1 VRLSTRLLLAG
12 AVAPVALLA
21 VAFVFVGALLQ
32 RALHEELDRAL
43 LAQAAV
49 ESVSLFDRIG
59 HGPHLHLDRSALRA
73 AAADTPAWGALYDA
87 DGRRVLAVP
96 DDVPTP
102 PRVTLPPLGRAPSLT
117 TERGPRGAGQ
127 RVLLVTVAAPD
138 GDLHALR
145 LAVPLDRTRAIL
157 RRYATAAT
165 AVGAL
170 TALCLFAVQGAFL
183 QRLRRRIE
191 GLGAHM
197 ARLRRGDLAGEPA
210 PDPVGDELTALR
222 DVIAAATSE
231 LRATRDAR
239 ERLLADAAHELRT
252 PLAAIRTD
260 VDVTL
265 RREREPDELRE
276 ALGRV
281 REDVARLSA
290 LAQQLLDVTARR
302 VAGSSVEEGDL
313 AEAARQAAAAM
324 RGIAAERGVTLAVEG
339 DATSRA
345 RFDREAMARVLANL
359 LDNATRFAPKD
370 TAVVVRVTSRGDDV
384 AFEVED
390 EGAGVPASERA
401 AVFEA
406 FHRVDR
412 SGAGAGLGLAIVRE
426 VARQHG
432 GDARV
437 EAGDSGGARFVVA
450 WPRGGPAARG

>member
-12 AVAPVALLA
+12 VVVPVTLLVA
-21 VAFVFVGALLQ
+21 AFVFVGALLQ

-59 HGPHLHLDRSALRA
+59 HGAHLHLDRSPLRA

-87 DGRRVLAVP
+87 DGRRVVAVP
-96 DDVPTP
+96 DDAPTP
-102 PRVTLPPLGRAPSLT
+102 ARVTLPRLGQPPTLT
-117 TERGPRGAGQ
+117 TEPGPRDAGQ
-127 RVLLVTVAAPD
+127 RVLLVTVTDPD

-210 PDPVGDELTALR
+210 ADPVGDELTALR

-260 VDVTL
+260 IDVTL
-265 RREREPDELRE
+265 RREREPAELRE

-290 LAQQLLDVTARR
+290 LAQQT
-302 VAGSSVEEGDL
+302 
-313 AEAARQAAAAM
+313 
-324 RGIAAERGVTLAVEG
+324 
-339 DATSRA
+339 
-345 RFDREAMARVLANL
+345 
-359 LDNATRFAPKD
+359 
-370 TAVVVRVTSRGDDV
+370 
-384 AFEVED
+384 
-390 EGAGVPASERA
+390 
-401 AVFEA
+401 
-406 FHRVDR
+406 
-412 SGAGAGLGLAIVRE
+412 
-426 VARQHG
+426 
-432 GDARV
+432 
-437 EAGDSGGARFVVA
+437 
-450 WPRGGPAARG
+450 